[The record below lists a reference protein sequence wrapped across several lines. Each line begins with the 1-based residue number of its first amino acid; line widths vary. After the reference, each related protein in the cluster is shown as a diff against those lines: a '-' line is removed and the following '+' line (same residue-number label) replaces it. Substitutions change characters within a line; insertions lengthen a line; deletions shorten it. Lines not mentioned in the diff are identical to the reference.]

1 MATAIVYGTFVKY
14 GSKIYRSATY
24 LQWGN
29 SNHLIGACI
38 LCNPGIAVI
47 EARGLYIHGPIN
59 EGREF
64 TGVIK
69 ADEAIKQIINFVE
82 KLYQGKKL
90 EGILYVYNLFSL
102 LDAPANV
109 FQNKELDKKINL
121 GALFKS
127 YHDFELFSEKFPWV
141 LIAWGTDNR
150 FQVYTQ
156 KEKWLN
162 YMKSNNIPHFGVKAV
177 EYPGYIHP
185 ILLSPSRKEQYIQD
199 LLKQF
204 YTENLSLSKK
214 ENEKDSKE
222 DIEKENKEEKENI
235 KVGKIQLEKIQLGK
249 KQVGNW
255 GEKVEDMSR
264 VKKMKVSNRLFKFVD
279 SDIFEEKESISKK
292 QSFNN
297 VGKITEEQAIS
308 NVKSSKDQVKEVDHK
323 EEKKPKKKA
332 IQSNMK
338 DLYKYNLLNLEE
350 IDKRS
355 NKISN
360 STFEETSKKER
371 ENIREVESEKKEK
384 TTVEESPLEKSA
396 RKNIA
401 LLEKG
406 KYEKVIENCS
416 QALAIDDKFLTAYI
430 QRSQALEY
438 LKDGLSATKALG
450 EGLLRTKNVVLQ
462 DLYDGKVA
470 ECHGET
476 IKALDAYCKAVDIIA
491 KGKLDSDNRELNLYL
506 YSSLGRLLIKLEN
519 FQDAIAYFD
528 KCLEIRDSAEIKEL
542 KAEAEKKAQSKLQAR
557 EIILGNLDAIMKA
570 NLNKQEPKPLEK
582 EDTLEDIDVTPLEL
596 LIQRSS
602 LQHSRDKNETVEKKE
617 SYFDI
622 GQDSENLITSKS
634 LEQLEKKTSTNLQK
648 KIQDKAEVN
657 EENNLNSE
665 RWLKIKEKLDSLVGL
680 KNVKR
685 ELYSI
690 MNYLHYERNRSK
702 ILNLSAE
709 NLSYHFMFTG
719 KPGTGKTTAARLLG
733 EILVEAGVLTK
744 GHVVEVDRSKI
755 VGQYIGQTALLTK
768 RAIEKAIDG
777 ILFIDEAYSLYRADS
792 PNDYGIEAI
801 DTLVKAM
808 EDRRGEFVVIL
819 AGYAEEMNKLM
830 KMNPGL
836 KSRINVQI
844 NFENY
849 SEEELLQ
856 IGKKIAAEK
865 HYELDGGAEYA
876 FTEKIRS
883 LQVDN
888 SFANG
893 RTVRNIIEDAIREKA
908 FRIGSNEVSHEEL
921 TRLSAIDFGMESNE
935 QAAQG
940 VSVILEELN
949 SLTGLEK
956 VKTSVTEILDLV
968 QLQKRRKEMG
978 FRNEEISLNM
988 VFTGNPGTGKTTI
1001 ARLISRLFKEVGILK
1016 RGQLVEVTRED
1027 LVGEYIGQTAAKTL
1041 EKIKEAYGGVLFI
1054 DEAYTLALGGDND
1067 YGKEAIST
1075 LIKEMEDKRDKLM
1088 VIMAGYTRE
1097 MEDLMFLNPGLKS
1110 RIGFTIQFPD
1120 YRPMELMKI
1129 FKDLCERNDYILER
1143 PAEAMIRIIFEEL
1156 YVDRDKNFGNA
1167 RLARQ
1172 IFEKIRMRQAY
1183 RIMTEGTTSRDP
1195 EEIITI
1201 KEEDIKI

>member
-14 GSKIYRSATY
+14 GTEIYRSATY

-29 SNHLIGACI
+29 STELIGACI

-69 ADEAIKQIINFVE
+69 ADEAIKQIISFVE
-82 KLYQGKKL
+82 KLYQGRKL
-90 EGILYVYNLFSL
+90 EGIVYIYNLFSL

-109 FQNKELDKKINL
+109 FQNREIDKKINV
-121 GALFKS
+121 GVLFKS
-127 YHDFELFSEKFPWV
+127 YRDFEQFADKFPWV

-156 KEKWLN
+156 KERWLN
-162 YMKSNNIPHFGVKAV
+162 YIKSNNIPYFGIRAV

-185 ILLSPSRKEQYIQD
+185 VLLTQSRKEKYIQD

-204 YTENLSLSKK
+204 RSEKLSLKKKQVSKVD
-214 ENEKDSKE
+214 N
-222 DIEKENKEEKENI
+222 NQ
-235 KVGKIQLEKIQLGK
+235 VGK
-249 KQVGNW
+249 KQVGDW
-255 GEKVEDMSR
+255 GEKVGDMNSR
-264 VKKMKVSNRLFKFVD
+264 VKKMKVSNRLFGFMSPETPTEIKTITKKRFFD
-279 SDIFEEKESISKK
+279 KEESTSEVLATKNDVPSKY
-292 QSFNN
+292 
-297 VGKITEEQAIS
+297 EA
-308 NVKSSKDQVKEVDHK
+308 KEVTYKK
-323 EEKKPKKKA
+323 EPKNEVTKDNEKNLLKKNLFNLDVT
-332 IQSNMK
+332 IN
-338 DLYKYNLLNLEE
+338 KYNKANDITNVEMSKNSAEDLQENKQIDEVALSQQKQLKE
-350 IDKRS
+350 I
-355 NKISN
+355 
-360 STFEETSKKER
+360 TSK
-371 ENIREVESEKKEK
+371 NI
-384 TTVEESPLEKSA
+384 T
-396 RKNIA
+396 

-406 KYEKVIENCS
+406 KYEKVIDNCS
-416 QALAIDDKFLTAYI
+416 RALMIDDKFLTAYI

-438 LKDGLSATKALG
+438 MRDGLSATKALG
-450 EGLLRTKNVVLQ
+450 EGLLKTKNVILQ

-476 IKALDAYCKAVDIIA
+476 NKALDAYCKAVNTLTSSEDGA
-491 KGKLDSDNRELNLYL
+491 ENPELNLYL
-506 YSSLGRLLIKLEN
+506 YSSLGKLLIKLEN
-519 FQDAIAYFD
+519 YQDAMAYFD
-528 KCLEIRDSAEIKEL
+528 KCLEIRKSKEIQEL
-542 KAEAEKKAQSKLQAR
+542 KDLAKNKVDTKLQAR
-557 EIILGNLDAIMKA
+557 EISLGNLEEIMKE
-570 NLNKQEPKPLEK
+570 KHSSQDSLE
-582 EDTLEDIDVTPLEL
+582 EIDVRPLEL
-596 LIQRSS
+596 LVQRSS
-602 LQHSRDKNETVEKKE
+602 LKKSTEQVSVEDK
-617 SYFDI
+617 
-622 GQDSENLITSKS
+622 QDKS
-634 LEQLEKKTSTNLQK
+634 LEIGGISKELIPANLPKQEDKSKKAKEKDEAKEQL
-648 KIQDKAEVN
+648 N

-665 RWLKIKEKLDSLVGL
+665 RWLKIKDKLDSLVGL

-719 KPGTGKTTAARLLG
+719 KPGTGKTTVARLLG

-830 KMNPGL
+830 EMNPGL

-844 NFENY
+844 HFENY
-849 SEEELLQ
+849 IEEELLQ

-865 HYELDGGAEYA
+865 HYELDAGAEYA
-876 FTEKIRS
+876 FTQKIRS

-908 FRIGSNEVSHEEL
+908 FRIGTNKVSHDEL
-921 TRLSAIDFGMESNE
+921 TRLSAIDFGMDTDEDIV
-935 QAAQG
+935 QG
-940 VSVILEELN
+940 TSVILEELN
-949 SLTGLEK
+949 NLTGLEN
-956 VKTSVTEILDLV
+956 VKKSVTEILDLV

-978 FRNEEISLNM
+978 FKSEEISLNM
-988 VFTGNPGTGKTTI
+988 IFTGNPGTGKTTI
-1001 ARLISRLFKEVGILK
+1001 ARLISRLFKEAGILK
-1016 RGQLVEVTRED
+1016 KGQLVEVTRED
-1027 LVGEYIGQTAAKTL
+1027 LVGEYIGQTATKTL
-1041 EKIKEAYGGVLFI
+1041 KKIKEAYGGVLFI
-1054 DEAYTLALGGDND
+1054 DEAYTLAQGGDND

-1075 LIKEMEDKRDKLM
+1075 LIKEMEDNRDKLM

-1097 MEDLMFLNPGLKS
+1097 MEELLLLNPGLKS
-1110 RIGFTIQFPD
+1110 RIGFTIEFPD
-1120 YRPMELMKI
+1120 YKPMELIKI
-1129 FKDLCERNDYILER
+1129 FKDLCVANDYILER
-1143 PAEAMIRIIFEEL
+1143 PAEAKLRIIFEEL
-1156 YVDRDKNFGNA
+1156 YADRDKNFGNA

-1183 RIMTEGTTSRDP
+1183 RIMTEGTTSRNP

-1201 KEEDIKI
+1201 KEEDINF

>member
-14 GSKIYRSATY
+14 GTEIYRSATY

-29 SNHLIGACI
+29 STDLIGACI

-82 KLYQGKKL
+82 NLYQGRKL
-90 EGILYVYNLFSL
+90 EGIVYIYNLFSL

-109 FQNKELDKKINL
+109 FQSKDIDKKINV
-121 GALFKS
+121 GALFKG
-127 YHDFELFSEKFPWV
+127 YRDFELFSDKFPWV

-156 KEKWLN
+156 KERWLN
-162 YMKSNNIPHFGVKAV
+162 YIKSNNIPYFGIRAV
-177 EYPGYIHP
+177 EYPGYVHP
-185 ILLSPSRKEQYIQD
+185 VLLSQGRKDKYIQE
-199 LLKQF
+199 LLTQF
-204 YTENLSLSKK
+204 RSKKLSLKKK
-214 ENEKDSKE
+214 EGKKIEDKE
-222 DIEKENKEEKENI
+222 IE
-235 KVGKIQLEKIQLGK
+235 K
-249 KQVGNW
+249 KQVGDW
-255 GEKVEDMSR
+255 GEKEGDMNSR
-264 VKKMKVSNRLFKFVD
+264 VKKMKVGNRLFGFM
-279 SDIFEEKESISKK
+279 
-292 QSFNN
+292 NP
-297 VGKITEEQAIS
+297 
-308 NVKSSKDQVKEVDHK
+308 EVPS
-323 EEKKPKKKA
+323 EKKA
-332 IQSNMK
+332 ITKKQFYDK
-338 DLYKYNLLNLEE
+338 DEGRIEAIAVKNAISSKYEVKEAAHNKEKEFKKETIPTNEKGLYKKNLFTL
-350 IDKRS
+350 
-355 NKISN
+355 
-360 STFEETSKKER
+360 EETSKKYSNLSDINSGKINKNPTEDLQDKKQITSIPLSY
-371 ENIREVESEKKEK
+371 EESKKKEASNY
-384 TTVEESPLEKSA
+384 EQEKLQEIT
-396 RKNIA
+396 RKNIS

-406 KYEKVIENCS
+406 KYEQVIQNCTK
-416 QALAIDDKFLTAYI
+416 ALMIDEKFLTAYI
-430 QRSQALEY
+430 QRSQALENM
-438 LKDGLSATKALG
+438 KDGLSATKALG
-450 EGLLRTKNVVLQ
+450 EGLLKTKNIILQ

-476 IKALDAYCKAVDIIA
+476 NKALDAYCKAVNSIS
-491 KGKLDSDNRELNLYL
+491 KGEVDSENRELILYL

-519 FQDAIAYFD
+519 YQDSIAYCD
-528 KCLEIRDSAEIKEL
+528 KCLEIRKSKEIQDL
-542 KAEAEKKAQSKLQAR
+542 KDFAKTKMENRLQAR
-557 EIILGNLDAIMKA
+557 EISLGS
-570 NLNKQEPKPLEK
+570 LEDIKK
-582 EDTLEDIDVTPLEL
+582 ESSNSQDTLEDIDIRPLEL
-596 LIQRSS
+596 LVQKSS
-602 LQHSRDKNETVEKKE
+602 LKRATEKVSAEEKKDRN
-617 SYFDI
+617 SDK
-622 GQDSENLITSKS
+622 SKALKKITSAKS
-634 LEQLEKKTSTNLQK
+634 LEQEEKKLDQDLEE
-648 KIQDKAEVN
+648 KIEDKAQAT
-657 EENNLNSE
+657 EENNFNSE

-702 ILNLSAE
+702 ILNLSEE

-719 KPGTGKTTAARLLG
+719 KPGTGKTTVARLLG

-768 RAIEKAIDG
+768 RSIEKAIDG

-819 AGYAEEMNKLM
+819 AGYAEEMNKLVQ
-830 KMNPGL
+830 MNPGL

-844 NFENY
+844 NFDNY

-856 IGKKIAAEK
+856 IGKKIASEK
-865 HYELDGGAEYA
+865 HYELDGAAEYA
-876 FTEKIRS
+876 FSQKIRS

-908 FRIGSNEVSHEEL
+908 YRIGTNKVSHEEL
-921 TRLSAIDFGMESNE
+921 TRLSAIDFGMETNE
-935 QAAQG
+935 EIVQG
-940 VSVILEELN
+940 TSVILEELN
-949 SLTGLEK
+949 NLTGLDN
-956 VKTSVTEILDLV
+956 VKNSVSEILDLV

-978 FRNEEISLNM
+978 FKNEEISLNM

-1001 ARLISRLFKEVGILK
+1001 ARLISRLFKEAGILK

-1027 LVGEYIGQTAAKTL
+1027 LVGEYIGQTATKTL
-1041 EKIKEAYGGVLFI
+1041 KKIKEAYGGVLFI
-1054 DEAYTLALGGDND
+1054 DEAYTLAQGGDND

-1075 LIKEMEDKRDKLM
+1075 LIKEMEDNRDKLM

-1097 MEDLMFLNPGLKS
+1097 MEELMLLNPGLKS

-1120 YRPMELMKI
+1120 YKPMELMKI
-1129 FKDLCERNDYILER
+1129 FKDLCVTNDYILER
-1143 PAEAMIRIIFEEL
+1143 PAEAKLRIIFEEL
-1156 YVDRDKNFGNA
+1156 YTDRDKNFGNA

-1183 RIMTEGTTSRDP
+1183 RIMTEGTTSRAP

-1201 KEEDIKI
+1201 KEEDIKF